1 MSVLGPVVGTIGYTV
16 LSRFLSPASTKRW
29 FTILAVVVIVA
40 MFYSPFGIT
49 NAPISEI
56 VILEIMHFVVAGAL
70 VYFLPRAAQS

>member
-1 MSVLGPVVGTIGYTV
+1 
-16 LSRFLSPASTKRW
+16 
-29 FTILAVVVIVA
+29 